1 MRIYGLMLENI
12 RSFENECIVFPKKG
26 VTVIHGETGSG
37 KTSILMSIS
46 AALFGLQREGKDPF
60 RAFAYPTGKDLLRA
74 NASRG
79 RIRLL
84 FEHEGRVYLVER
96 EFKRSSNNVVNV
108 DRNRLEEY
116 IIKEDKLIKVNSLV
130 LGTEEL
136 NKRIREILGIKEG
149 AREKPLLFTSVLYAP
164 QFNIH
169 EILSLDSGERGE
181 IIERSLG
188 LYKYKEYKKNSDA
201 VRDIINGKIGELTDK
216 IKELKKKLKDK
227 NKEKLLEEKQRLEN
241 RLKELEKTLEEK
253 QKEYDE
259 LDKKIKEYRNRLGE
273 IERRIGELQSRI
285 EQARKQEARLR
296 DVRNELAKI
305 ALDLGKNV
313 STSYTELLEELE
325 RREREIDE
333 KVRELDDIESK
344 LKDERKEI
352 EKELNEAR
360 RKKEDMMMK
369 IGRLQ
374 AERESLTRREQEL
387 NEQLKNYRDLLD
399 KGMCPLCRQPIPHE
413 HGVKLIDEVKG
424 ELEKVRKNMMELNE
438 KEASCNNE
446 LKEIN
451 GKIHDLKE
459 KLEKID
465 EKLDKV
471 REDSTRLLQELSSLK
486 STAEKI
492 KSLVNEASKIE
503 EEISKARGLEEE
515 LAGINSEKEK
525 TESEIHELEDKQ
537 RKVKKDWDGL
547 IAEKAKAE
555 NSIKYIESEIRDI
568 EEEES
573 KLRQLEDEEK
583 FHEWMDTTMDILDK
597 LVDEVKKRISLEM
610 VSEFRRIFYMIL
622 NTLLQGQPV
631 EVGIR
636 DDFTIEPKIRI
647 DGRIYTISSLSGGQ
661 NIAISLAYRLA
672 LNATVRT
679 YSPFLRKTVLILDE
693 PTTGF
698 SQELV
703 KRLSEVLRKIGD
715 LEGQV
720 IVVTHDELLKE
731 IGDCKIMLERDPIK
745 HVSKVREQECDIEE
759 FDKFKKLVEGLLCGS
774 LQVDAVK
781 MEKIE
786 VEPAGFKPE
795 VRLGAGT
802 LQQAKRKSLFDFRD
816 KSKQ

>member
-12 RSFENECIVFPKKG
+12 RSFKNEYIVFPKKG

-46 AALFGLQREGKDPF
+46 AALFGLQKEGKDPF

-74 NASRG
+74 DALRG

-96 EFKRSSNNVVNV
+96 EFKRSSNSVVNV

-116 IIKEDKLIKVNSLV
+116 IIKEDKLIKVNSLI

-136 NKRIREILGIKEG
+136 NKRIREILGIKER

-169 EILSLDSGERGE
+169 EILSLDSEERGE

-188 LYKYKEYKKNSDA
+188 LYKYKEYKNNSNA
-201 VRDIINGKIGELTDK
+201 VRDMIKDKIDELTDK
-216 IKELKKKLKDK
+216 IDGLKKKLKDK
-227 NKEKLLEEKQRLEN
+227 NKEKLLEEKQRLEKQ
-241 RLKELEKTLEEK
+241 LKELEKILVEK
-253 QKEYDE
+253 QKERDE
-259 LDKKIKEYRNRLGE
+259 LDKRIKEHQNRLRDM
-273 IERRIGELQSRI
+273 ERRIGELQSRI
-285 EQARKQEARLR
+285 GQARKQEARLK

-305 ALDLGKNV
+305 ALNLGKNA
-313 STSYTELLEELE
+313 STGYTELLEELR
-325 RREREIDE
+325 RREREIE
-333 KVRELDDIESK
+333 GKVRELQDIESELVDK
-344 LKDERKEI
+344 RKEI
-352 EKELNEAR
+352 EEELNEAK
-360 RKKEDMMMK
+360 RKREDIMMRL
-369 IGRLQ
+369 GRLE
-374 AERESLTRREQEL
+374 ADEENLTRQEQEL
-387 NEQLKNYRDLLD
+387 NKQLEKYRDLLN
-399 KGMCPLCRQPIPHE
+399 KGICPLCLQPIPHE
-413 HGVKLIDEVKG
+413 HGIKLIDEVQG
-424 ELEKVRKNMMELNE
+424 RLEEVGKKIR
-438 KEASCNNE
+438 E
-446 LKEIN
+446 LKEEETSRYKELEDIN
-451 GKIHDLKE
+451 KRINA
-459 KLEKID
+459 LEENREEVE

-471 REDSTRLLQELSSLK
+471 RRDSTRLLQELLSLK
-486 STAEKI
+486 HTAEKI
-492 KSLVNEASKIE
+492 NSLVDEASRIE
-503 EEISKARGLEEE
+503 KEISEARSLEEE
-515 LAGINSEKEK
+515 LARINSEKEN
-525 TESEIHELEDKQ
+525 TISIIHELEDKY
-537 RKVKKDWDGL
+537 REAKEKLEGL
-547 IAEKAKAE
+547 IAEKAGTEK
-555 NSIKYIESEIRDI
+555 SIKYIELEIQDI
-568 EEEES
+568 EKEEDE
-573 KLRQLEDEEK
+573 LRQLEDEKK
-583 FHEWMDTTMDILDK
+583 FHEWMDTTMNILDK
-597 LVDEVKKRISLEM
+597 LVDEVEKRVSLEM

-622 NTLLQGQPV
+622 DTLLQGQPV

-636 DDFTIEPKIRI
+636 DDFIIEPKIRI
-647 DGRIYTISSLSGGQ
+647 GGRIYTISSLSGGQ

-731 IGDCKIMLERDPIK
+731 IGDCKIMLERDPIN

-759 FDKFKKLVEGLLCGS
+759 FNKFKNLVEGLLRGS
-774 LQVDAVK
+774 LQVDTVK

-802 LQQAKRKSLFDFRD
+802 VQQAKRKSLFDFHD
-816 KSKQ
+816 KPK